1 LTVFRNIEYHNA
13 LRWFAGFVVLRAA
26 AFRAGNCL
34 GLEVRRSE
42 LFFRRSAARL
52 ATAMPP
58 VVIDANSADDPRDVI
73 HRAVQA
79 LAEGKLVAFPTETVY
94 VVAASARTE
103 SAVARLCEIAADE
116 PHTPPLSLAIKSADD
131 ALDYVPELSLLGRR
145 LARRCWPGPVTLVLA
160 DEHPDSIVKQLP
172 ESVQQCVT
180 REGYVSL
187 CVPAHM
193 IVLNVLRLFAG
204 PLAMT
209 KATLPGHPESV
220 TADDVLTTLGNRV
233 DVVVND
239 GRSKFAQPPSVVRIN
254 QRKLEVL
261 RSGVLAPSTLHR
273 LADLMVLVVC
283 TGNTCRSP
291 MAEVL
296 LKRRMAEKLGCSLEE
311 LDSRGVIVMS
321 AGIAAMA
328 GGRAATEAIDAM
340 AERDLDLAKHESQP
354 LTERLVRYADLIL
367 SMTRG
372 HREAIIS
379 QWPDAAG
386 RVDLVSRDQRD
397 IADPIGGPAELYR
410 RCAEQ
415 IDAELAQW
423 VDDLDINSIAESDDS
438 K

>member
-1 LTVFRNIEYHNA
+1 
-13 LRWFAGFVVLRAA
+13 
-26 AFRAGNCL
+26 
-34 GLEVRRSE
+34 
-42 LFFRRSAARL
+42 
-52 ATAMPP
+52 
-58 VVIDANSADDPRDVI
+58 
-73 HRAVQA
+73 
-79 LAEGKLVAFPTETVY
+79 
-94 VVAASARTE
+94 
-103 SAVARLCEIAADE
+103 
-116 PHTPPLSLAIKSADD
+116 
-131 ALDYVPELSLLGRR
+131 
-145 LARRCWPGPVTLVLA
+145 
-160 DEHPDSIVKQLP
+160 
-172 ESVQQCVT
+172 
-180 REGYVSL
+180 
-187 CVPAHM
+187 M